1 MMSSNSKT
9 LPRQAHTVVNHRR
22 IFTVLA
28 SLVGTLAATAGI
40 LLLLE
45 GQPVTSA
52 GPYLLNLSNVR
63 QNWQSLIRPAV
74 GLQNGRW
81 NYIIVYQSGK
91 LSGNAAAISEGKD
104 IGGLIKPL
112 NAGNMTQGAEF
123 HFVVDNT
130 NNGIGNPDGYV
141 QQGLAWR
148 EQLSTAPYFSWP
160 YLIPHHQI
168 AYANAVGVCLVGDI
182 NRTNYSSSQV
192 HSLLALV
199 RTLQRRLNI
208 PDSCVKFQWEIQ
220 GRPTVRERAFSREFH
235 HLLQH

>member
-1 MMSSNSKT
+1 MSSNVKALS
-9 LPRQAHTVVNHRR
+9 RQVHTVVNHRR

-28 SLVGTLAATAGI
+28 TLTATLAATAGI

-63 QNWQSLIRPAV
+63 QNWSSLIQPAV
-74 GLQNGRW
+74 ELQNRRW

-112 NAGNMTQGAEF
+112 GAGNMIQGAEF
-123 HFVVDNT
+123 HFVVDNA
-130 NNGIGNPDGYV
+130 NNEIGKPDGYV

-148 EQLSTAPYFSWP
+148 EQLSSAPYFSWP
-160 YLIPHHQI
+160 YISPHHQI
-168 AYANAVGVCLVGDI
+168 AYANAVGVRVLGEI
-182 NRTNYSSSQV
+182 IRANYSSDQV

-220 GRPTVRERAFSREFH
+220 GRPTARERAFSREFH
-235 HLLQH
+235 HLLRH